1 MKRSTKYDVFRKR
14 PDNDGF
20 NKKTWKEKLKIGWKY
35 SRILVYMSLAAL
47 SLTGCIQTFVLKS
60 SSTVG
65 SGIELYNDK
74 NNIAPYVNNYQIT
87 TKKIKRNVFDANGE
101 MVLENGKPK
110 EEEVEVDVLSALPK
124 ENFSASNET
133 IKKIKEDLRY
143 LYGDELAKTYG
154 SYNNVSSSLR
164 VIGKNNK
171 DLNNS
176 NSLNGP
182 QAKIE
187 QSELL
192 RGTGPDSKYLF
203 MNNKLLEEL
212 DKQGKSYKVQN
223 KWEEINFFAV
233 KRPDKDNDKNLSIAQ
248 KQVFGQ
254 GITNINGAFQAFE
267 KINSLNEWRPVE
279 IQNGQYVTYDA
290 DGDGINDSNELVVI
304 KNQERINKFR
314 YAFDAEIVSISKSET
329 GLFNSEKYA
338 RDYLQSISNISLQFQ
353 QLNPFFEKVMNLSG
367 ADLLNLDERYKAI
380 TKNSLSNLIEPHQN
394 TKNINDNNLHVPQ
407 DKRVNPAK
415 LLTLEQ
421 KNAIIAYQNEIITF
435 TKGVGF
441 GIKKQ
446 IYDDEKSDD
455 YVNWD
460 NRTPYETEFLPGVK
474 DKRYRLLGAAPLE
487 QKPISSWGEAW
498 GLGPFY
504 GLVVWPIAYLI
515 NAMVGSMPPLNGWAA
530 ILSIIIVVLA
540 TRIFTTLITYKSLFA
555 QHKQQALAPRKAKI
569 DAKYE
574 GFKGNKQMEARKRQE
589 IADLY
594 KKNNVSMSGPLLST
608 LVTMPIFLAVWR
620 VIQGIPNIKSATWL
634 GIQFSQTSWR
644 ELFNGAWQYL
654 PLLLIAVI
662 VQAASQLLPRY
673 LNKKRMSERANVA
686 EKAALKKANK
696 TQNIIMVVFIFM
708 AVAFEAGVQ
717 IYWIVGGLWQIF
729 QTLMVH
735 WIVKTNIYKEKLYK
749 YF

>member
-1 MKRSTKYDVFRKR
+1 MKRSTKYDVFSKR
-14 PDNDGF
+14 PDTNGF
-20 NKKTWKEKLKIGWKY
+20 KQKTWKEKLKIAWKY

-74 NNIAPYVNNYQIT
+74 DHIAPYVNNYQIES
-87 TKKIKRNVFDANGE
+87 KKIKRYVFDSNGE
-101 MVLENGKPK
+101 IVLENGKPK
-110 EEEVEVDVLSALPK
+110 EEEVDVNVLTTLPK
-124 ENFSASNET
+124 ANFAASYET
-133 IKKIKEDLRY
+133 IKKLK
-143 LYGDELAKTYG
+143 DELKLQYGEEIAKTYG
-154 SYNNVSSSLR
+154 SYDNVSSSLR
-164 VIGKNNK
+164 VIGKNNIELQ
-171 DLNNS
+171 DS
-176 NSLNGP
+176 NSLEGTQVKAN
-182 QAKIE
+182 

-192 RGTGPDSKYLF
+192 KGTGTNKYLF
-203 MNNKLLEEL
+203 MNNKMLEDLE
-212 DKQGKSYKVQN
+212 KRGQSYQVQN
-223 KWEEINFFAV
+223 VWREISFFAI
-233 KRPDKDNDKNLSIAQ
+233 KRPDENNDKTLSMDQ
-248 KQVFGQ
+248 KQIYGQ
-254 GITNINGAFQAFE
+254 GITDINGAFQAFE
-267 KINSLNEWRPVE
+267 QVSSSNEWIPVQ

-290 DGDGINDSNELVVI
+290 NGDGINDSNELVVI

-314 YAFDAEIVSISKSET
+314 YAFDAEVVSISGSEL

-338 RDYLQSISNISLQFQ
+338 RDYLQSITNIVMQFK
-353 QLNPFFEKVMNLSG
+353 QLNPFFEKVMKLSG
-367 ADLLNLDERYKAI
+367 DELLNLTKRYDKI
-380 TKNSLSNLIEPHQN
+380 TEQSLSSLMEPHQN
-394 TKNINDNNLHVPQ
+394 TKNIKGNNLHVPQ
-407 DKRVNPAK
+407 DKRVNPTK

-421 KNAIIAYQNEIITF
+421 KEAIIAYQNEIINT
-435 TKGVGF
+435 TKGLGF

-446 IYDDEKSDD
+446 VYNDEKSDD
-455 YVNWD
+455 YVNWND
-460 NRTPYETEFLPGVK
+460 RAKYKVEFLPEIK
-474 DKRYRLLGAAPLE
+474 DKRYRLIGAAPLG

-515 NAMVGSMPPLNGWAA
+515 NAMVGSMPPLDGWAA

-540 TRIFTTLITYKSLFA
+540 TRVFTTLITYKSLFA

-673 LNKKRMSERANVA
+673 LNKKRMSERSNVA
-686 EKAALKKANK
+686 EKAALKKSNR